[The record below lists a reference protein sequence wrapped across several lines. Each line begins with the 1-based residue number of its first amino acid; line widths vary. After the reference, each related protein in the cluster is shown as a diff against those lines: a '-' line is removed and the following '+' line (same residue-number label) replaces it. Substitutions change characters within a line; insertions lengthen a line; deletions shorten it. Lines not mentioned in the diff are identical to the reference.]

1 MALKKKYH
9 PLWKLL
15 KGSLKW
21 LAGSRI
27 FCSIFQRHDSQ
38 QKVASS
44 AACVWQ
50 VGNKKRDA
58 KSAGGEAQLDRWL
71 GILSVSAEGEP
82 EEEGGMSWGVFCV
95 SAQCRAFW
103 QGLMWVR
110 GCLEPQESLSCLTSH
125 QVCTLIGLVI
135 RNLVIAA
142 LLALDSCFLASSSRL
157 KSCLDPK
164 EDNFFYWH
172 FIDWFWPRVGS
183 KITPSVAFPLEIT
196 LIVIIQSHSRGP
208 DSRQCSQGRVTW
220 LQQKCAKSSNTLHN
234 IGTKEEISFPKDLPN
249 SPVALDCRYLGGKS
263 YPALLHDSHEILEK
277 KIRVLPDGLCHCGVS
292 AIFPQQKCYNISA

>member
-21 LAGSRI
+21 LAGLRI

-58 KSAGGEAQLDRWL
+58 KSAGGEARLDRWL

-82 EEEGGMSWGVFCV
+82 EEEGDMSWGVFCF

-103 QGLMWVR
+103 QGVMWVR
-110 GCLEPQESLSCLTSH
+110 GCLEPQESLSCLTSDH
-125 QVCTLIGLVI
+125 VWTLTGLVI
-135 RNLVIAA
+135 RKLVIAA
-142 LLALDSCFLASSSRL
+142 LLASDSCFLASSSRL
-157 KSCLDPK
+157 KSCLDPE
-164 EDNFFYWH
+164 EDNFSFYWH
-172 FIDWFWPRVGS
+172 FIDGFWPRVGS

-196 LIVIIQSHSRGP
+196 LIVIIQSIPAAQIAGSALRQRSP
-208 DSRQCSQGRVTW
+208 DCSKNMLKVLIPFT
-220 LQQKCAKSSNTLHN
+220 
-234 IGTKEEISFPKDLPN
+234 TKELEPKKKFLSQRIHQIPQ
-249 SPVALDCRYLGGKS
+249 
-263 YPALLHDSHEILEK
+263 LL
-277 KIRVLPDGLCHCGVS
+277 
-292 AIFPQQKCYNISA
+292 